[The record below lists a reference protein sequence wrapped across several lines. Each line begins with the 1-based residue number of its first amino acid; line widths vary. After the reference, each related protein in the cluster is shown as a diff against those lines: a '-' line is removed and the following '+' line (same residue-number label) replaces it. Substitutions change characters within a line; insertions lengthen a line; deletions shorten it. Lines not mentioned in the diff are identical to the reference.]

1 MKRVYS
7 WLASFAFGLS
17 IAVLTGCGGDD
28 GGTGATASLSWE
40 QVKYHAA
47 ITYTVHY
54 GKGSS
59 GGDGS
64 CNYESSLDVSEPAA
78 LITGLEF
85 NTQYYF
91 AVSAS
96 SEDGHRSLCSDEAS
110 KLTPGAPPIQIGD
123 PPVRLDSAPA
133 QCDAERGK
141 ANDASNEHRCA
152 HREG

>member
-1 MKRVYS
+1 MKSVNS
-7 WLASFAFGLS
+7 WLASFAFVLF

-28 GGTGATASLSWE
+28 GDTGATASLSW
-40 QVKYHAA
+40 QPGNHNTGT
-47 ITYTVHY
+47 TYTVHY

-59 GGDGS
+59 GGAGS
-64 CNYESSLDVSEPAA
+64 CNYESSFDVSEPAA

-96 SEDGHRSLCSDEAS
+96 SEDGRRSLCSNEAS
-110 KLTPGAPPIQIGD
+110 KLTPEAPPIQIGD
-123 PPVRLDSAPA
+123 PPVRLDSASP

-141 ANDASNEHRCA
+141 SNNANTERQCTR
-152 HREG
+152 REG

>member
-17 IAVLTGCGGDD
+17 IAVLTGCGGDN

-59 GGDGS
+59 GGAGS

-78 LITGLEF
+78 FISGLEF
-85 NTQYYF
+85 NTQFYF
-91 AVSAS
+91 AVSPN
-96 SEDGHRSLCSDEAS
+96 SEDGQHSFCSNKAP
-110 KLTPGAPPIQIGD
+110 KPPPNPPPIQI
-123 PPVRLDSAPA
+123 
-133 QCDAERGK
+133 
-141 ANDASNEHRCA
+141 
-152 HREG
+152 